1 MLYLNFSS
9 LWVSFHLKH
18 KGTNPVSRPGQQFGD
33 GNEVSQIKIGES
45 SCKMQ
50 VNPPASHVALVVKNM
65 PANAGHAG
73 DVGLI
78 PGSGGSPGAGNDNP
92 LQRSR
97 LENPTD
103 RGAWRAT
110 VDGVTQSQ
118 TQRKRL
124 SLHTGTVEADL
135 PDSK

>member
-1 MLYLNFSS
+1 M
-9 LWVSFHLKH
+9 
-18 KGTNPVSRPGQQFGD
+18 
-33 GNEVSQIKIGES
+33 
-45 SCKMQ
+45 
-50 VNPPASHVALVVKNM
+50 ALVVKNA

-78 PGSGGSPGAGNDNP
+78 PGSGGSPGGGNDNP
-92 LQRSR
+92 LQLSR

-110 VDGVTQSQ
+110 VYGVTQSH
-118 TQRKRL
+118 TQWKRL

-135 PDSK
+135 PDLK

>member
-1 MLYLNFSS
+1 
-9 LWVSFHLKH
+9 
-18 KGTNPVSRPGQQFGD
+18 
-33 GNEVSQIKIGES
+33 
-45 SCKMQ
+45 
-50 VNPPASHVALVVKNM
+50 M

-118 TQRKRL
+118 TQRK
-124 SLHTGTVEADL
+124 
-135 PDSK
+135 